1 MHDNGAFVSRDA
13 RIDVAELEHRVGV
26 LTDADAKADADA
38 DAEVAIAVPPLGGL
52 REEMGWLG
60 DLWAFAGFA
69 RWMD

>member
-1 MHDNGAFVSRDA
+1 M
-13 RIDVAELEHRVGV
+13 GV
-26 LTDADAKADADA
+26 LTDADAKAEAEADA
-38 DAEVAIAVPPLGGL
+38 VVAMVVPPLGGT